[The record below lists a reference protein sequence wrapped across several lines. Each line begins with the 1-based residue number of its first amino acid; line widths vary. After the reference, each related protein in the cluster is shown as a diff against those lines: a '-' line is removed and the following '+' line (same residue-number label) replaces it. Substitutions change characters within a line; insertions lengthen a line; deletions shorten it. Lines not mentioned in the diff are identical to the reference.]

1 MKVESIVRRV
11 ADLGNPDSLRGLS
24 DPYGIAIRS
33 SDVISAYKSNPSL
46 ANDEC
51 PAELLGVADG
61 KIFAGVGFM
70 PIRILADGS
79 EYETSAN
86 PNTQVA
92 AEYRKTGFALDIL
105 QFAIDCPRDRIRL
118 DFYVSPSARKAIKLY
133 GGVVFDI
140 RQFAMVK
147 KSSLFLKGR
156 LNFPAW
162 IRNMVCIG
170 LDALMFFHRAFVGLI
185 TMVRTIGW
193 RMSMADDDENLN
205 RFAELI
211 SEDTHRF
218 KVMEDVAF
226 LKWLLANDFCGKNV
240 AQKHLWKVEKRGDL
254 IGYVMMRQ
262 DGEGRGRIID
272 WQIVKGK
279 ESLLA
284 RMLLFASKK
293 LIKTTKAV
301 VVSVSAT
308 DLDLVKSFRHLL
320 LPLPMQAATL
330 GADDGSPLRKHVGW
344 EDANNW
350 RIRPTMGD
358 SGLY

>member
-1 MKVESIVRRV
+1 MRVERIVRRV
-11 ADLGNPDSLRGLS
+11 CDLDNPDSLRVLS

-33 SDVISAYKSNPSL
+33 PDVISVYKSNPSL
-46 ANDEC
+46 GDDAR

-70 PIRILADGS
+70 PIKILADGS

-105 QFAIDCPRDRIRL
+105 QFALDCPRDKIRL

-140 RQFAMVK
+140 RQFTVVK

-156 LNFPAW
+156 FHIPTW
-162 IRNMVCIG
+162 IENLVCAG
-170 LDALMFFHRAFVGLI
+170 LDVLMFFYRAVIGLV
-185 TMVRTIGW
+185 TTVRTIGW
-193 RMSMADDDENLN
+193 EVSIADDEENLD

-211 SEDTHRF
+211 SEDSHRF
-218 KVMEDVAF
+218 KVVEDVAF
-226 LKWLLANDFCGKNV
+226 LKWILSNDFCGREV
-240 AQKHLWKVEKRGDL
+240 AQKHLWKIERRGDL

-262 DGEGRGRIID
+262 DGDGRGRIID
-272 WQIVKGK
+272 WQIIKGK
-279 ESLLA
+279 ESLLGRVLLLAA
-284 RMLLFASKK
+284 RK

-301 VVSVSAT
+301 VISVSAA
-308 DLDLVKSFRHLL
+308 DSDLVRCFKHLL
-320 LPLPMQAATL
+320 LPLPIQAATV
-330 GADDGSPLRKHVGW
+330 GADTESPLRKHVGW
-344 EDANNW
+344 EDARNW